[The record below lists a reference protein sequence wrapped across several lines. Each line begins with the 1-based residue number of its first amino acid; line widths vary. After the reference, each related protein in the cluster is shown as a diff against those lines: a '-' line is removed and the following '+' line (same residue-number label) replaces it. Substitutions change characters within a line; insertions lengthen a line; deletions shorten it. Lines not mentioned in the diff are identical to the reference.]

1 MSIDNF
7 QLHSLELFQ
16 VNLRDSGN
24 IEQGTIAGTQNRITV
39 NGGIEPVSIS
49 GPLVLSCPQDI
60 ATTSNVQFAKLG
72 LGINPDPSH
81 ALTVVGSSIFS
92 ENCAIGAYN
101 SDSLLSINAPLTVSD
116 NDINTVLIDNN
127 NTLDTD
133 NSINKLAVLGSA
145 TKNTGNSGYL
155 RGMLIGPSNSSGS
168 FQGKLGLQID
178 PDWNCSLLCLGGA
191 CFGDFKENVT
201 VLEGRVGIASKLSI
215 GTTSPTYTNTL
226 DVYGTTGFSDKVNII
241 SNLSVGT
248 NNPTYTNT
256 LDVYG
261 IGSFSTGV
269 RIGTNNV
276 VSSLV
281 CDGGACFGLTGTVA
295 TGYVGIASKLSVG
308 TTNPTYTNELE
319 VIGIGRF
326 STGVRIGTN
335 NIVSSLV
342 CDGGA
347 CFGLTGTVAT
357 GHVGIASKLSVGT
370 GTPAYNNTLDI
381 TGIAT
386 FSDKVSINSNLS
398 IGTGS
403 PVYTNTLDVY
413 GIGSFSTGVRI
424 GTNNVV
430 SSLVCDGGACFG
442 LTGTVATGY
451 VGIAS
456 KLSVGTTN
464 PTYTNELEVIGI
476 GRFSTG
482 VRIGTNNIV
491 SSLVCDGGAC
501 FGLTGTVATGYVGIA
516 SRLSVGTGT
525 PSYNNALDVTGIGR
539 FSTGIYLGSTGSVL
553 NKYIENTT
561 TLSATFATGT
571 SNMTIKYIIIG
582 KTASVTFPE
591 FLINFAGST
600 GPSSNINVSNY
611 PSELIPTTAG
621 TGWFP
626 IPTTFTDNTGYIHRN
641 IGYVTIISP
650 STQITISYGPY
661 SGLTPVVDTTLF
673 PRVFPE
679 GGSDITTNCGILE
692 STISY
697 NLF

>member
-1 MSIDNF
+1 MSINTF
-7 QLHSLELFQ
+7 ELHSLELFQ

-24 IEQGTIAGTQNRITV
+24 IEATIAGTQNRITV
-39 NGGIEPVSIS
+39 NGDIVPVSVS
-49 GPLVLSCPQDI
+49 EALVLSCPQDI

-72 LGINPDPSH
+72 LGINPDPFRV
-81 ALTVVGSSIFS
+81 LTVVGSSILS
-92 ENCAIGAYN
+92 QQSSIGSYN
-101 SDSLLSINAPLTVSD
+101 SDSLLSINAPLTVSG

-127 NTLDTD
+127 NTVDTD
-133 NSINKLAVLGSA
+133 NSINKLTVLGSA
-145 TKNTGNSGYL
+145 IKNIGNSGYL
-155 RGMLIGPSNSSGS
+155 RGMLLGPSNSSGS
-168 FQGKLGLQID
+168 FQGKIGLQID
-178 PDWNCSLLCLGGA
+178 SDWNCSLLCLGGA

-201 VLEGRVGIASKLSI
+201 VATGYVGVASKLSV
-215 GTTSPTYTNTL
+215 GTLNPTYTNTL
-226 DVYGTTGFSDKVNII
+226 DVYGTASFDKVNIN

-248 NNPTYTNT
+248 SSPTYTNT

-269 RIGTNNV
+269 RIGTNNI

-347 CFGLTGTVAT
+347 CFGLTGTINA
-357 GHVGIASKLSVGT
+357 GYVGIASKLSVGT
-370 GTPAYNNTLDI
+370 GTPAYNNALDV

-386 FSDKVSINSNLS
+386 FSDKVNINSNLS

-403 PVYTNTLDVY
+403 PIYTNTLDVY

-525 PSYNNALDVTGIGR
+525 PTYNNELDVTGIGR
-539 FSTGIYLGSTGSVL
+539 FSTGVQLGSGNIL
-553 NKYIENTT
+553 NTYKEV
-561 TLSATFATGT
+561 T
-571 SNMTIKYIIIG
+571 SNRSVFFGIVGTTIQLKYIIIG
-582 KTASVTFPE
+582 KKAIVTFPQ
-591 FLINFAGST
+591 FLQIIGSDD
-600 GPSSNINVSNY
+600 SVIYIDY
-611 PSELIPTTAG
+611 PQELVPLSGG
-621 TGWFP
+621 TVWLP
-626 IPTTFTDNTGYIHRN
+626 IPTTFSSNNTGAIYRN
-641 IGYVTIISP
+641 IGYVTIPSP
-650 STQITISYGPY
+650 FLGEITISYGAYP
-661 SGLTPVVDTTLF
+661 GLTTNIFEP
-673 PRVFPE
+673 
-679 GGSDITTNCGILE
+679 DITYFPAEFPSGISATRNCGILR